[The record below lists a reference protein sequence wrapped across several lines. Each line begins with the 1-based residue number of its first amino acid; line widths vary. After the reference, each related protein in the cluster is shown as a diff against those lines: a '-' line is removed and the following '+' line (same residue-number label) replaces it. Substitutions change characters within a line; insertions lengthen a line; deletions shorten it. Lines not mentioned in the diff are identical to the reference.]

1 MERSTVGALVIES
14 VSLKPAQSTE
24 SVMVRVSDR
33 LALHE
38 GVHPQIIPLLNHAL
52 AAGPPPD
59 LVHAS
64 IEFILDGA
72 AYLWRA
78 DFDMN
83 SYELTNRSTNQTLMG
98 LDKVGEHLDRILP
111 QDTRARE
118 ASFRVPD
125 PVVADERRRDHR
137 HDEPPPSDTLTA
149 ELAQCETQLRK
160 ASQAGLTATALY
172 SELFPMLESMEVFTQ
187 DLQARVTQLSRNAEA
202 EEAFAELDVLEAEQ
216 LRQTEAGRS
225 ARTLEKEIAEYSD
238 QVRDLKA
245 IEDPLLQNA
254 QEASTTVDSTRRLF
268 LEAEQLKKQIH
279 DRVTE
284 IKPAQGWITGGIGA
298 LTVIAGLQ
306 LEATVSFAVY
316 IWGAGA
322 VLLLALP
329 WAALHAARKSA
340 LLRTLKTCS
349 ETWTQRRSDL
359 EVAELA
365 LLQLLRPYSARDI
378 AHLKQLAREQLESLA
393 RLEEMSTRLAELR
406 TISKTDDAISRHSAT
421 ETAVLAD
428 SQERCRMLAP
438 YRLDPADRDTIAKQV
453 EDLRMDA
460 TARKQAAMELKEQ
473 CKALQSGWSDVSVL
487 AERVAKL
494 KMRLS
499 EWRRWEKAFRALNDV
514 IDGLPNVP
522 DTHDDGDDSP
532 MEHYLKRISAGRWSR
547 LLYDSDGG
555 TYKVFDHE
563 ADLWIRADP
572 DNPTIIS
579 SVNLACRLG
588 MLDRVTQSSR
598 MPLWLV
604 EPFDELPD
612 PMARATAELLAEVSE
627 GRQVVMLC
635 RRMPHVDWPAGVT
648 PQT

>member
-1 MERSTVGALVIES
+1 MERRTVGALVIES
-14 VSLKPAQSTE
+14 VSFKSARSTE
-24 SVMVRVSDR
+24 PVMVRVSDR

-38 GVHPQIIPLLNHAL
+38 GVDPHIIPLLNHAL

-64 IEFILDGA
+64 IEFLLDGA

-83 SYELTNRSTNQTLMG
+83 SYELTNRSTNETLMG
-98 LDKVGEHLDRILP
+98 LDKVGAHLDRILP
-111 QDTRARE
+111 RDTRARE
-118 ASFRVPD
+118 AAFQVPA
-125 PVVADERRRDHR
+125 PVVADESQREYG
-137 HDEPPPSDTLTA
+137 HDDPPPSDALTA
-149 ELAQCETQLRK
+149 ELALCETQLRK
-160 ASQAGLTATALY
+160 ASQASLTATALY
-172 SELFPMLESMEVFTQ
+172 SELFPLLESMEVFTHE
-187 DLQARVTQLSRNAEA
+187 LQAKVTQLSRNAAA
-202 EEAFAELDVLEAEQ
+202 EEAFAELDLLEAEQ
-216 LRQTEAGRS
+216 RKQIEAGRS
-225 ARTLEKEIAEYSD
+225 ARALEKEIAAYSE
-238 QVRDLKA
+238 QIKGLKA

-254 QEASTTVDSTRRLF
+254 REASTAVDSIRRLF

-279 DRVTE
+279 DRLAKS
-284 IKPAQGWITGGIGA
+284 KPARGWITGGLGA
-298 LTVIAGLQ
+298 LVVIAAMQ
-306 LEATVSFAVY
+306 LEATTSFADY
-316 IWGAGA
+316 IWITGV

-329 WAALHAARKSA
+329 WAALQTARKSA
-340 LLRTLKTCS
+340 LLRTQKICS
-349 ETWTQRRSDL
+349 ETWTQRRRDL
-359 EVAELA
+359 EVAELT
-365 LLQLLRPYSARDI
+365 LLQLLRPHSARDI
-378 AHLKQLAREQLESLA
+378 THLKQLASEQVETLA
-393 RLEEMSTRLAELR
+393 RLEAMSTRLAELR
-406 TISKTDDAISRHSAT
+406 VISKTDDAVSRHSAT

-428 SQERCRMLAP
+428 TQERCRMLAS

-460 TARKQAAMELKEQ
+460 TARKQAAMVLKEE

-494 KMRLS
+494 QMRLS

-522 DTHDDGDDSP
+522 DAHDDKDDSP
-532 MEHYLKRISAGRWSR
+532 IELYLKRISAGRWSR
-547 LLYDSDGG
+547 LLYDSDSGI
-555 TYKVFDHE
+555 YKVFDHE
-563 ADLWIRADP
+563 ADLWVHADP

-588 MLDRVTQSSR
+588 MLDREPQSSR

-604 EPFDELPD
+604 EPFNELPD
-612 PMARATAELLAEVSE
+612 LMARATAELLAEVSE

-635 RRMPHVDWPAGVT
+635 RRMPAVSWPPGVT